1 MRKTGGALKG
11 SPREKQPRGQNR
23 QGDQAAKIT
32 SRLYLRIRRSYAC
45 VQPISRSAAE
55 AFPDTPNNPLA
66 FTIHF

>member
-1 MRKTGGALKG
+1 MVKIVRAI
-11 SPREKQPRGQNR
+11 N
-23 QGDQAAKIT
+23 AAKIT

-45 VQPISRSAAE
+45 VQLISRSPAE